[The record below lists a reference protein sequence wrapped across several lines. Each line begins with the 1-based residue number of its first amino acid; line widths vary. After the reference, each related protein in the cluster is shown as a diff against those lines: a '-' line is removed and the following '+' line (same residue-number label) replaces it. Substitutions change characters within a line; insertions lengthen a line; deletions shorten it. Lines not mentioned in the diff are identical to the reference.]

1 MKRSYPSLSTK
12 GWIEDVPGVLD
23 AVMTNFFLTHP
34 SLTVDFRNGV
44 ISLPDLIQK
53 YGNNETDIK
62 REMRDAMETLFTR
75 WFDKVT
81 SECTVTYPYPDD
93 DIRMNVSIY
102 LTIDHK
108 GETYNVA
115 RELALSGSKL
125 MKVMEINNG

>member
-1 MKRSYPSLSTK
+1 MERPYPSLSTK
-12 GWIEDVPGVLD
+12 GWLEDVPGVLD

-34 SLTVDFRNGV
+34 SLSVEFKNA
-44 ISLPDLIQK
+44 IYSLPDLIQK

-62 REMRDAMETLFTR
+62 REVRDAMETLFSR

-81 SECTVTYPYPDD
+81 AECSVTYPDPDD
-93 DIRMNVSIY
+93 DIRMNVSVY

-115 RELALSGSKL
+115 RELSMSGSKL